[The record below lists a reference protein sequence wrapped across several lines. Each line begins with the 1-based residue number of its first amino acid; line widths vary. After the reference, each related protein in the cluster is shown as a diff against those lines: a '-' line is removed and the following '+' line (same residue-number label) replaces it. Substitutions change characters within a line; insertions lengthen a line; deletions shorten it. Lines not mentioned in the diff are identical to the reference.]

1 MRQEQTA
8 VMVGLVDELGE
19 QVGLVGACQALGV
32 PRSWYYRQK
41 APPMV
46 AKQPGGSG
54 PTPANALN
62 HEEKQEVRVVLN
74 SQRFCDQPPRE
85 VYATMLDEGKY
96 LCHWRTMYRILEE
109 HGEVGDR
116 RGQRQHVSYA
126 KPELVARA
134 PNEIWSWDIS
144 FLAGPGR
151 RTFYYLYNI
160 LDIFSR
166 FVVGWMIASAESSQW
181 AQAFIEA
188 TCAKQN
194 ISREQLTLHADRG
207 SAMRANGVA
216 ELLERLGVTKSHS
229 RPHTPNDNP
238 FSEAQF
244 KTLKHHPTFPETFAD
259 IQAARSWAR
268 EFFQWYNHQHHHVA
282 LGLMTPAVVHSGQA
296 AAVIIR
302 RQQVL
307 DEAYA
312 RHPERF
318 ASGAPQAPQLPQEVW
333 INPPEATSFSRT
345 APVLSASTEQTESPN
360 DSIVLEPVKLPAAI
374 ELARSPFQEEIS
386 SLFLDSELSHF
397 P

>member
-1 MRQEQTA
+1 M
-8 VMVGLVDELGE
+8 MVGLVDELGE
-19 QVGLVGACQALGV
+19 RVGLADACQALGV

-46 AKQPGGSG
+46 AKQPRSSR

-62 HEEKQEVRVVLN
+62 QEEKTEVRAVLD

-85 VYATMLDEGKY
+85 VYATLLDEGQY
-96 LCHWRTMYRILEE
+96 LCHWRTMYRILQE

-116 RGQRQHVSYA
+116 RGQRQHASYA

-166 FVVGWMIASAESSQW
+166 YVVGWMIASAESSQW

-188 TCAKQN
+188 TCTKQN
-194 ISREQLTLHADRG
+194 ISREQLTLHSDRG

-244 KTLKHHPTFPETFAD
+244 KTLKYHPTFPETFAD
-259 IQAARSWAR
+259 IEEARSWAR

-282 LGLMTPAVVHSGQA
+282 LGLMTPAVVHAGQA
-296 AAVIIR
+296 AAVIAL

-307 DEAYA
+307 DQAYA

-318 ASGAPQAPQLPQEVW
+318 ASGAPRAPQLPLEVW
-333 INPPEATSFSRT
+333 INPPEEAVFSDT
-345 APVLSASTEQTESPN
+345 APVLSAPAEQTGSRN
-360 DSIVLEPVKLPAAI
+360 GYIVHEPVKQPATI
-374 ELARSPFQEEIS
+374 ELALSPCQEEIS
-386 SLFLDSELSHF
+386 SHFRNSELSHC

>member
-1 MRQEQTA
+1 
-8 VMVGLVDELGE
+8 MVGLVDELGA
-19 QVGLVGACQALGV
+19 QVGVVVACQALGV
-32 PRSWYYRQK
+32 PRGWYYRQK

-46 AKQPGGSG
+46 AKQPRCSR
-54 PTPANALN
+54 PTPANALDQ
-62 HEEKQEVRVVLN
+62 EEKMEVRAVLD

-85 VYATMLDEGKY
+85 VYATWLDEGKY

-116 RGQRQHVSYA
+116 RGQRQHASYA

-160 LDIFSR
+160 LDNFSR
-166 FVVGWMIASAESSQW
+166 YVVGWMIASAESSQW

-194 ISREQLTLHADRG
+194 ISWEQGSSRGGALTLHSDRG
-207 SAMRANGVA
+207 SAMRANGVT

-244 KTLKHHPTFPETFAD
+244 KTLKYHPTFPEEFAD
-259 IQAARSWAR
+259 IEEARSWAR

-282 LGLMTPAVVHSGQA
+282 LGLLTPAVVHSGRA
-296 AAVIIR
+296 AAVIAL

-307 DEAYA
+307 DQAYA

-318 ASGAPQAPQLPQEVW
+318 ASGAPQAPPLPQEVW
-333 INPPEATSFSRT
+333 INPPERAAFSGA
-345 APVLSASTEQTESPN
+345 APVLSEPTEQTRSGN
-360 DSIVLEPVKLPAAI
+360 GFIVLEPVKQPATI
-374 ELARSPFQEEIS
+374 KLALSPLQEEIS
-386 SLFLDSELSHF
+386 SLFLNSELSHF

>member
-1 MRQEQTA
+1 
-8 VMVGLVDELGE
+8 VMVGLVKELGQ
-19 QVGLVGACQALGV
+19 QVGLMGACQALGV

-46 AKQPGGSG
+46 AKQPRRSRR
-54 PTPANALN
+54 TPANALQQ
-62 HEEKQEVRVVLN
+62 EEKMEVRAVLD

-85 VYATMLDEGKY
+85 VYATLLDEGQY

-116 RGQRQHVSYA
+116 RGQRQHSSYA

-166 FVVGWMIASAESSQW
+166 YVVGWMIASAESSQW

-194 ISREQLTLHADRG
+194 ISREHGSSRGGALTLHSDRG

-216 ELLERLGVTKSHS
+216 ELLERLGVAKSHS

-244 KTLKHHPTFPETFAD
+244 KTLKYHPTFPEEFAD
-259 IQAARSWAR
+259 IEEARSWAR

-282 LGLMTPAVVHSGQA
+282 LGLLTPAVVHSGRA
-296 AAVIIR
+296 AAIITL

-307 DEAYA
+307 DEAYL

-318 ASGAPQAPQLPQEVW
+318 ANGAPQASHLPQEVW
-333 INPPEATSFSRT
+333 INPPEETAFTGAASVLSEPAEQTQSRNGCT
-345 APVLSASTEQTESPN
+345 AP
-360 DSIVLEPVKLPAAI
+360 EPVKQPATMA
-374 ELARSPFQEEIS
+374 LSPFPEEIS
-386 SLFLDSELSHF
+386 SLLLSTELSHF

>member
-1 MRQEQTA
+1 
-8 VMVGLVDELGE
+8 MVGLVDELGE

-32 PRSWYYRQK
+32 PRSWYYRQQ
-41 APPMV
+41 APPTV
-46 AKQPGGSG
+46 AKQPGGSR
-54 PTPANALN
+54 PTPANGLN
-62 HEEKQEVRVVLN
+62 QEEKKEVRAVLN
-74 SQRFCDQPPRE
+74 SQRFCDEPPRE
-85 VYATMLDEGKY
+85 VYATLLDEGKY

-116 RGQRQHVSYA
+116 RGQRQHASYA
-126 KPELVARA
+126 RPELVARA

-166 FVVGWMIASAESSQW
+166 YVVGWMIASAESSQW

-188 TCAKQN
+188 TWAKQN
-194 ISREQLTLHADRG
+194 ISREQGSSRGGALTLHSDRG

-216 ELLERLGVTKSHS
+216 ELLARLGVTRSHS

-244 KTLKHHPTFPETFAD
+244 KTLKYHPTFPEEFAD
-259 IQAARSWAR
+259 IEEARSWAR

-282 LGLMTPAVVHSGQA
+282 LGLLTPAVVHSGRA
-296 AAVIIR
+296 AAIIAL

-307 DEAYA
+307 DEAYV

-318 ASGAPQAPQLPQEVW
+318 ANGAPQASHLPQEVW
-333 INPPEATSFSRT
+333 INPPEETAFTGAASVFSEPAEQTASRNGCTAPEPLKHPATS
-345 APVLSASTEQTESPN
+345 ASAR
-360 DSIVLEPVKLPAAI
+360 A
-374 ELARSPFQEEIS
+374 PFQEEIS